1 MKWMRSEHFA
11 EIEMLFREHAPRVYR
26 LAYGYFGTAQE
37 AEDATQETFLRAIQK
52 YGQFRREAEASTW
65 LYRVAVNVCID
76 GLRRERRRRCEPLD
90 AAMTFSSFERPSEE
104 LEKKDLSASVRRVI
118 DQLRPQQRLLIVL
131 RELEELSYEEIR
143 RITGLSIGTISSRLN
158 RARREIFTRLRAQHG
173 VVSG

>member
-1 MKWMRSEHFA
+1 MDERSQHFTQ
-11 EIEMLFREHAPRVYR
+11 IERLFREHAPRVYR

-76 GLRRERRRRCEPLD
+76 GLRREQRRQSEPLD
-90 AAMTFSSFERPSEE
+90 AAVTLSSFEWPSDE
-104 LEKKDLSASVRRVI
+104 LERKDLSASVRRAI
-118 DQLRPQQRLLIVL
+118 DQLQPQHKLLIVL

-158 RARREIFTRLRAQHG
+158 RARREIFTRLRAQYG
-173 VVSG
+173 VAPG